1 MSPCMWMPEG
11 LMKRI
16 WACALL
22 LVAISSCQPEVT
34 RSAPA
39 FAGEVLASWRASV
52 GDGMSSGAL
61 SQGELPEPEPLMAMA
76 ALLRPVL
83 QSDPRVAFPLN
94 GQAGERNLTT
104 LVWTLGGYLSGF
116 ENVEIQ
122 DIGSWSLRDGG
133 GGYYLR
139 LTPVPWSSLLQGLVV
154 QVEENPEGVMRL
166 VAVPLDLGYPPSADY
181 PKELQEPPAWDHPFQ
196 EVEEWLL
203 SGLDPASADAA
214 LLLPSRLQAL
224 GGSVGGLGS
233 LVPDLL
239 RWARLLQTSGKTG
252 LRKPRTLDVYGSQL
266 VLSVEVADDGE
277 GEPIQLP
284 VVWDGRSWRIQEVP
298 WEVP

>member
-1 MSPCMWMPEG
+1 MRMPG
-11 LMKRI
+11 RAMKRTC
-16 WACALL
+16 ACTLL
-22 LVAISSCQPEVT
+22 LLAISSCRTEGT
-34 RSAPA
+34 HSASA
-39 FAGEVLASWRASV
+39 FTGEVLSSWRDAV
-52 GDGMSSGAL
+52 GDAMSSGAL

-94 GQAGERNLTT
+94 GEAGERNLTT

-116 ENVEIQ
+116 ENLEIQ
-122 DIGSWSLRDGG
+122 EIGSWSLPDGS
-133 GGYYLR
+133 GGYYIR
-139 LTPVPWSSLLQGLVV
+139 LTPLPWSSLLQGLVV
-154 QVEENPEGVMRL
+154 QIEENPEGVIRL
-166 VAVPLDLGYPPSADY
+166 VAIPLDLGDPPSADS
-181 PKELQEPPAWDHPFQ
+181 PKALQEPPAWDHPFH

-233 LVPDLL
+233 LIPDLL
-239 RWARLLQTSGKTG
+239 GWARLLQTSGKTG
-252 LRKPRTLDVYGSQL
+252 LRKPRTLDVYGSHL
-266 VLSVEVADDGE
+266 VLTVEVARDTE

-298 WEVP
+298 WEVM